1 MGEGGLRNVQR
12 TFLGKKSICK
22 SSLICLI
29 FAAVE
34 ALLFTKTSRSAPMS
48 LESKWLDFAR
58 WNLKTEITFSKSRIM
73 KHSLYN
79 IFSRVYRLLLPI
91 FRMSIFY

>member
-1 MGEGGLRNVQR
+1 MRQPNFKKSILWILGTDFSQCGGRGSLRNVQR

-34 ALLFTKTSRSAPMS
+34 ALLFTKTFRSAPMS
-48 LESKWLDFAR
+48 LESKWL
-58 WNLKTEITFSKSRIM
+58 
-73 KHSLYN
+73 
-79 IFSRVYRLLLPI
+79 LLGGI
-91 FRMSIFY
+91 